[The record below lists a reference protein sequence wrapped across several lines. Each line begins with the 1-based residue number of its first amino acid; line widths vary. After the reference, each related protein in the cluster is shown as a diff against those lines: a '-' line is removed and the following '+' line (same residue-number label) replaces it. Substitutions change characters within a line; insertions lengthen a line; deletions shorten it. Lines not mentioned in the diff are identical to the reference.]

1 MRSIRLVAVMLAVL
15 VGLASCS
22 RDPNVVKK
30 RYLESGNKYFDKGRY
45 KEASIQYRNALKRD
59 PKYGAAYYKLALV
72 SLKMRDGGGA
82 LSALRRAVD
91 LIPLDQPDHWD
102 AVSTLSDLYLVG
114 GRGANGNVEKQFIDE
129 VETFTKKLLEHDP
142 NSFDGHRLKGDLNF
156 SKATEA
162 FNKPNAN
169 KNKPSEEGL
178 AFLDAAIAE
187 YRKADSLKPG
197 QQGVLMQLA
206 RALAAKAQA
215 TKTEAAKAEAAKEY
229 FAESEAIYRRVID
242 KDKTFQS
249 AYSELYR
256 LFLFQNKPADAE
268 QVLKLAFGNNPKQFV
283 YLTDLAMHYYG
294 LQRRDA
300 MAGILN
306 QIKSHAK
313 DYDQAY
319 LTVGDSYLR
328 MGDGASG
335 IREYKEGIAKD
346 AKKKATYQKRV
357 IEVLMRQGKRSEAAE
372 INSQILKENK
382 DDNDARGLAAT
393 FLLDK
398 GDIAKALAEL
408 QQVVTLAPDN
418 PVSRYNLG
426 RAHAM
431 RNEYEQARQQFQ
443 KAIELRPDYVLARLA
458 LAELQVR
465 HGEFDAA
472 FKSAEAVLAIDKGN
486 FSARLIESAALIGQ
500 KKFNESRV
508 LLDAMLKA
516 NPGSP
521 DVLFQWG
528 VVNLAENRFKEAED
542 AFRRSYQLNPANAR
556 GLMGIVETEM
566 AQNKTEEA
574 LKTLQAESD
583 KAPGRVDL
591 QVVLG
596 DTAARSGKF
605 DLALQTFNRALGQVE
620 KGKGQG
626 DIYLRIGEIY
636 RRKGDLNASVQALR
650 KALETLPD
658 NIMVL
663 SELALVLDE
672 GARRPEA
679 RKVYEATLK
688 LDPNN
693 GVVLN
698 NLAFLLC
705 ETGGD
710 LDDALTKATRAK
722 QLLPNL
728 LEISDTLGWIYLKK
742 GLADSAIEIFKDL
755 VSKAPK
761 HSTYRFHL
769 GMAYQQKGDNT
780 KALEQLKE
788 ALKYNPATDEKNK
801 IQQLITKLG

>member
-1 MRSIRLVAVMLAVL
+1 MRSIRLVAVILAVL
-15 VGLASCS
+15 VGFTSCS
-22 RDPNVVKK
+22 RDPAVVKK

-59 PKYGAAYYKLALV
+59 PRYGAAHYKLALV
-72 SLKMRDGGGA
+72 SLKVGDVGGA
-82 LSALRRAVD
+82 VSSLRRAVEPVN
-91 LIPLDQPDHWD
+91 INEPYYWE
-102 AVSTLSDLYLVG
+102 AVVKLSDIYMAFGKGEALYM
-114 GRGANGNVEKQFIDE
+114 KE
-129 VETFTKKLLEHDP
+129 VEAFTDLLLKRDS
-142 NSFDGHRLKGDLNF
+142 NSFDAHRLIGDLNYSRATDAYRNKQPDEGLVF
-156 SKATEA
+156 LDKAT
-162 FNKPNAN
+162 
-169 KNKPSEEGL
+169 
-178 AFLDAAIAE
+178 AE
-187 YRKADSLKPG
+187 YRRADSLKPG

-206 RALAAKAQA
+206 RARAAKADY
-215 TKTEAAKAEAAKEY
+215 AEA
-229 FAESEAIYRRVID
+229 EAIYRRVID
-242 KDKTFQS
+242 KDKTFS
-249 AYSELYR
+249 LAYTELYR

-268 QVLKLAFGNNPKQFV
+268 QVLKLAFGNNPKQFG
-283 YLTDLAMHYYG
+283 YLTLLARHYYA
-294 LQRRDA
+294 LQRRDQ
-300 MAGILN
+300 MINVLN
-306 QIKSHAK
+306 EIKSHAREW
-313 DYDQAY
+313 DQAY
-319 LTVGDSYLR
+319 LAVGAIYLG
-328 MGDGASG
+328 MGDGESA
-335 IREYKEGIAKD
+335 IKEYKEGIAKD
-346 AKKKATYQKRV
+346 PKRKAMYQKGV

-408 QQVVTLAPDN
+408 QAVVTSAPDN
-418 PVSRYNLG
+418 PVSRYNLA
-426 RAHAM
+426 RAHAA

-472 FKSAEAVLAIDKGN
+472 FKSAEAVLTTYDKGN

-521 DVLFQWG
+521 DVLFQLG
-528 VVNLAENRFKEAED
+528 VVNLAESRFKEAED

-605 DLALQTFNRALGQVE
+605 DLALQTFNRALGQVG
-620 KGKGQG
+620 KAKGQG

-693 GVVLN
+693 AVVLN

-769 GMAYQQKGDNT
+769 GMAYSQKGDKS
-780 KALEQLKE
+780 KALDQLKE
-788 ALKYNPATDEKNK
+788 ALKYNPATDEKDK
-801 IQQLITKLG
+801 IQQLIAHLG

>member
-1 MRSIRLVAVMLAVL
+1 MRSIRLVAVILAVL
-15 VGLASCS
+15 VGFTSCS
-22 RDPNVVKK
+22 RDPAVVRK

-59 PKYGAAYYKLALV
+59 PRYGAAHYKLALV
-72 SLKMRDGGGA
+72 SLKVGDVGGA
-82 LSALRRAVD
+82 VSSLRRAVEPVN
-91 LIPLDQPDHWD
+91 INEPYYWE
-102 AVSTLSDLYLVG
+102 AVVKLSDIYMAFGKGEALYM
-114 GRGANGNVEKQFIDE
+114 KE
-129 VETFTKKLLEHDP
+129 VEAFTDLLLKRDS
-142 NSFDGHRLKGDLNF
+142 NSFDAHRLIGDLNY
-156 SKATEA
+156 SRATDA
-162 FNKPNAN
+162 YRNKQPDQ
-169 KNKPSEEGL
+169 GV
-178 AFLDAAIAE
+178 AFLDRATAE

-197 QQGVLMQLA
+197 QQGVSMQLA
-206 RALAAKAQA
+206 RARAAKADY
-215 TKTEAAKAEAAKEY
+215 AEA
-229 FAESEAIYRRVID
+229 EAIYRRVID
-242 KDKTFQS
+242 KDKTFS
-249 AYSELYR
+249 LAYTELYR

-268 QVLKLAFGNNPKQFV
+268 QVLKLAFGNNPKQFG
-283 YLTDLAMHYYG
+283 YLTLLARHYYA
-294 LQRRDA
+294 LQRRDQ
-300 MAGILN
+300 MINVLN
-306 QIKSHAK
+306 EIKSHAREW
-313 DYDQAY
+313 DQAY
-319 LTVGDSYLR
+319 LAVGAIYLGIGDGDS
-328 MGDGASG
+328 A
-335 IREYKEGIAKD
+335 IKEYKEGIAKD
-346 AKKKATYQKRV
+346 PKRKAMYQKGV

-408 QQVVTLAPDN
+408 QAVVTSAPDN
-418 PVSRYNLG
+418 PVSRYNLA
-426 RAHAM
+426 RAHAA

-472 FKSAEAVLAIDKGN
+472 FKSAEAVLTTYDKGN

-521 DVLFQWG
+521 DVLFQLG

-596 DTAARSGKF
+596 DTAARAGKF
-605 DLALQTFNRALGQVE
+605 DLALQTFNRALGQVG
-620 KGKGQG
+620 KAKGQG

-693 GVVLN
+693 AVVLN

-742 GLADSAIEIFKDL
+742 GLADNAIEIFKDL

-788 ALKYNPATDEKNK
+788 ALKYNPATDEKDK
-801 IQQLITKLG
+801 IQQLIAHLG

>member
-1 MRSIRLVAVMLAVL
+1 MRSIRLVAVILAVL
-15 VGLASCS
+15 VGFTSCS
-22 RDPNVVKK
+22 RDPAVVKK

-59 PKYGAAYYKLALV
+59 PRYGAAHYKLALV
-72 SLKMRDGGGA
+72 SLKVGDVGGA
-82 LSALRRAVD
+82 VSSLRRAVE
-91 LIPLDQPDHWD
+91 LIPKDQPDHWD
-102 AVSTLSDLYLVG
+102 AVVKLSDIYLAFGKGEKLYM
-114 GRGANGNVEKQFIDE
+114 KE
-129 VETFTKKLLEHDP
+129 VETFTDDLLQRDS
-142 NSFDGHRLKGDLNF
+142 NSFDAHRLIGDLNYSRATDAYRNKQPDEGLVF
-156 SKATEA
+156 LDKAT
-162 FNKPNAN
+162 
-169 KNKPSEEGL
+169 
-178 AFLDAAIAE
+178 AE
-187 YRKADSLKPG
+187 YRRADSLKPG

-206 RALAAKAQA
+206 RARAAK
-215 TKTEAAKAEAAKEY
+215 TDFAEA
-229 FAESEAIYRRVID
+229 EAVYRRVID

-249 AYSELYR
+249 AYTELYR
-256 LFLFQNKPADAE
+256 MFLYQNKPGDAE
-268 QVLKLAFGNNPKQFV
+268 QVLKLAFENNPKQFG
-283 YLTDLAMHYYG
+283 YLTLLAMHYYG

-319 LTVGDSYLR
+319 LTVGDFYLR
-328 MGDGASG
+328 MGDGESA

-408 QQVVTLAPDN
+408 QAVVTSAPDN
-418 PVSRYNLG
+418 PVSRYNLA
-426 RAHAM
+426 RAHAA

-472 FKSAEAVLAIDKGN
+472 FKSAEAVLTTYDKGN

-521 DVLFQWG
+521 DVLFQLG
-528 VVNLAENRFKEAED
+528 VVNLAESRFKEAED

-596 DTAARSGKF
+596 DTAARAGKF
-605 DLALQTFNRALGQVE
+605 DLALQTFNRALGQVG
-620 KGKGQG
+620 KAKGQG

-679 RKVYEATLK
+679 RQVYEATLK

-742 GLADSAIEIFKDL
+742 GLADNAIEIFKDL

-769 GMAYQQKGDNT
+769 GMAYSQKGDKS
-780 KALEQLKE
+780 KALDQLKE
-788 ALKYNPATDEKNK
+788 ALKYNPATDEKDK
-801 IQQLITKLG
+801 IQQLIAHLG